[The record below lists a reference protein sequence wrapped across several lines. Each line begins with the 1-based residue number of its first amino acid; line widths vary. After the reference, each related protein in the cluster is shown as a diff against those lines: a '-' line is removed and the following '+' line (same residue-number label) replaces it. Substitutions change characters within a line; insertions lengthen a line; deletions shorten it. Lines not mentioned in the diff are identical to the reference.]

1 MKMLI
6 LGAYRKYMCGVY
18 GCRDVYNCGAVVGS
32 NPTIDNKITIFP
44 KVVVCGCELIY

>member
-6 LGAYRKYMCGVY
+6 LGAYRKYMCGVDGY
-18 GCRDVYNCGAVVGS
+18 SDDYYCRAGVGS
-32 NPTIDNKITIFP
+32 NPTIDNKIIIFP